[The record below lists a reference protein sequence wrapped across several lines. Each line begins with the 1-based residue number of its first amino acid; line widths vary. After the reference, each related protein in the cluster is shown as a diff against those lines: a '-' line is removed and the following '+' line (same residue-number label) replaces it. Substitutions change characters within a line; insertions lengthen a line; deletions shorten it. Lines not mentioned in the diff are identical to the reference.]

1 MEDNEL
7 LIQNDRAPARGT
19 FKTIP
24 EPPSRFHFWLS
35 YATAVILFFV
45 GLSISNTPDC
55 SAVQMDHD
63 SFTASANRA
72 KQFILDASLLVSPLA
87 SPLVSPSSKVVYPP
101 LPIFKTREE
110 VAAFLESEK
119 KEVGAELGVQR
130 GIFAKHNLRHWPSC
144 KRYFLVDVWRHQAN
158 YVDAAN
164 ENDAKQNDI
173 YNAAVAELYQFPHKT
188 TFMRMFTSDAAAIL
202 ADDILD
208 FVYVDARHDYCGTTE
223 DMVMY
228 WPKLKSGGIMA
239 GHDFLYASEVNGQDW
254 SVCHDGSKQ
263 PGAVRGAVEDFAKEK
278 GLEISVTTDD
288 APWKTWV
295 VRKP

>member
-45 GLSISNTPDC
+45 GLSTATNISKPDC
-55 SAVQMDHD
+55 PVTTSYQESYA
-63 SFTASANRA
+63 ASAYRANLFLRNANRN
-72 KQFILDASLLVSPLA
+72 D
-87 SPLVSPSSKVVYPP
+87 SSSVGGLTVYPP